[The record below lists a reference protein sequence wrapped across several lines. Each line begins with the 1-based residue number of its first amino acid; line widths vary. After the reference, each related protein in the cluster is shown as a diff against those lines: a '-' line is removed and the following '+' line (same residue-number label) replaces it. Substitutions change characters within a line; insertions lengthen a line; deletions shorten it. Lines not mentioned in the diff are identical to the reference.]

1 MEREEGWSTSWN
13 NNIKQPAWRWSTL
26 FIISQYRLEQQHQ
39 AASLVVVDPLHI
51 SQHRLEQQHQAAS
64 LVVVDPLHISQHRLE
79 QQHQAA
85 SLEVV
90 EHNNNREEVS
100 FLLSLNNTKQET
112 MRRLGFARGGLGGVY
127 NSARRSQR
135 MLEEKELQK

>member
-26 FIISQYRLEQQHQ
+26 FIISQY
-39 AASLVVVDPLHI
+39 
-51 SQHRLEQQHQAAS
+51 RLEQQHQAAS